1 MKKLISLG
9 ILITLLSGCNLNMST
24 SNKESST
31 KVESSINSVVSSS
44 SINKESTSSN
54 VSSSTSSSTKEE
66 SSSNKESSSKVSS
79 TTSSSSVNSTTS
91 SSSVSSS
98 TVIEEKT
105 LVINPSNFNKLSEIE
120 LKDVV
125 ENTEHPEEFTF
136 NSLGVLKTNKLQGL
150 KKLEMR
156 VYNIYENLK
165 VFESYEGKGRA
176 LKSNKVTENKE
187 ATYTYDLSGGNEL
200 YILNDTADYR
210 THVYEIKIT
219 YTGVNGVTGGNNN
232 SSSVNSSSSNKE
244 SSSFISSDSSSSS
257 SYIDSDWYEGSYYD
271 NVDLDLSDNALLLE
285 LRDLITTTHKKV
297 TTYSELKTY
306 LQEADEDP
314 NNSSNM
320 LLFYTGES
328 VKKTNNMDVW
338 NREHVWAQ
346 SLTEIG
352 SWKWFGTSG
361 AGADMHHIR
370 PCDPGENSSRGS
382 KKFGTAS
389 GYYDP
394 SKHGADYRG
403 DVARILFYMFT
414 RYTQADKFEF
424 TAIAQSKD
432 ILIEWNKEDP
442 VSKTEIIRNDYTYE
456 IQGNRNPF
464 IDYPELAD
472 RIWD

>member
-9 ILITLLSGCNLNMST
+9 ILISLLGGCNSNTSSNNSSLSNVESSSVISSSSSSTKVESVTSST
-24 SNKESST
+24 SNKEST
-31 KVESSINSVVSSS
+31 
-44 SINKESTSSN
+44 
-54 VSSSTSSSTKEE
+54 
-66 SSSNKESSSKVSS
+66 
-79 TTSSSSVNSTTS
+79 

-105 LVINPSNFNKLSEIE
+105 LVINPSNFKKLSEIE
-120 LKDVV
+120 IVNVV
-125 ENTEHPEEFTF
+125 ENKDYPQEFTF
-136 NSLGVLKTNKLQGL
+136 NSLGVLKTNKIKGL

-156 VYNIYENLK
+156 VYSTYENLK
-165 VFESYEGKGRA
+165 VYESYVGNGSA
-176 LKSNKVTENKE
+176 LKSNKVEGSNE

-200 YILNDTADYR
+200 YIINGSTTHR
-210 THVYEIKIT
+210 THVFEIKIT
-219 YTGVNGVTGGNNN
+219 YTGVNGSTGGNNN
-232 SSSVNSSSSNKE
+232 SSSVNNSSSNKE
-244 SSSFISSDSSSSS
+244 SSSFTSSESSSS
-257 SYIDSDWYEGSYYD
+257 SYIESDWYEGSYYD
-271 NVDLDLSDNALLLE
+271 DANLNLNDNALLLE
-285 LRDLITTTHKKV
+285 LRDLITSTHKKR
-297 TTYSELKTY
+297 TTYDDLKTY

-328 VKKTNNMDVW
+328 VKKTNNMNIW

-370 PCDPGENSSRGS
+370 PCDPGENSSRGN

-456 IQGNRNPF
+456 IQKNRNPF

-472 RIWD
+472 KIWG

>member
-79 TTSSSSVNSTTS
+79 TTSSSSV
-91 SSSVSSS
+91 SSS

-125 ENTEHPEEFTF
+125 ENTKYPQEFTF
-136 NSLGVLKTNKLQGL
+136 NELGVLKTNKLKGL
-150 KKLEMR
+150 KKVEMR
-156 VYNIYENLK
+156 VYSTYENLK
-165 VFESYEGKGRA
+165 VFESYEGKGTA
-176 LKSNKVTENKE
+176 LKSNKVTGDNE

-200 YILNDTADYR
+200 YILNDTADHR

-232 SSSVNSSSSNKE
+232 SSSSNKE
-244 SSSFISSDSSSSS
+244 SSSFISSESSSS
-257 SYIDSDWYEGSYYD
+257 SYIDSDWYEGNYYD
-271 NVDLDLSDNALLLE
+271 NANLDLSDNALLLE

-328 VKKTNNMDVW
+328 VKKTNNMNVW

-346 SLTEIG
+346 SLTND
-352 SWKWFGTSG
+352 WFGTSG

-370 PCDPGENSSRGS
+370 PCDPGENSSRGN

>member
-9 ILITLLSGCNLNMST
+9 ILISLLGGCNSNTSSHNSSLSNVESSSVISSSSSSTKVESVTSST
-24 SNKESST
+24 SNKEST
-31 KVESSINSVVSSS
+31 
-44 SINKESTSSN
+44 
-54 VSSSTSSSTKEE
+54 
-66 SSSNKESSSKVSS
+66 
-79 TTSSSSVNSTTS
+79 

-120 LKDVV
+120 LVNVV
-125 ENTEHPEEFTF
+125 ENKDYPQEFTF
-136 NSLGVLKTNKLQGL
+136 NSLGVLKTNKIKGL

-156 VYNIYENLK
+156 VYSTYENLK
-165 VFESYEGKGRA
+165 VYESYVGNGSA
-176 LKSNKVTENKE
+176 LKSNKVEGSNE

-200 YILNDTADYR
+200 YIINGSTTHR
-210 THVYEIKIT
+210 THVFEIKIT
-219 YTGVNGVTGGNNN
+219 YTGVNGSTGGNNN
-232 SSSVNSSSSNKE
+232 SSSVNNSSSNKE
-244 SSSFISSDSSSSS
+244 SSSFTSSESSSS
-257 SYIDSDWYEGSYYD
+257 SYIESDWYEGSYYD
-271 NVDLDLSDNALLLE
+271 DVNLNLNDNALLLE
-285 LRDLITTTHKKV
+285 LRDLITSTHKKR
-297 TTYSELKTY
+297 TTYDELKTY

-328 VKKTNNMDVW
+328 VKKTNNMNIW

-346 SLTEIG
+346 SLTKIG
-352 SWKWFGTSG
+352 SWQWFGTSG

-370 PCDPGENSSRGS
+370 PCDPGENSSRGN

-456 IQGNRNPF
+456 IQKNRNPF

-472 RIWD
+472 KIWG

>member
-9 ILITLLSGCNLNMST
+9 ILISLLGGCNSNTSSHNSSLSNVESSSVISSSSSSTKVESVTSST
-24 SNKESST
+24 SNKEST
-31 KVESSINSVVSSS
+31 
-44 SINKESTSSN
+44 
-54 VSSSTSSSTKEE
+54 
-66 SSSNKESSSKVSS
+66 
-79 TTSSSSVNSTTS
+79 

-120 LKDVV
+120 LVNVV
-125 ENTEHPEEFTF
+125 ENKDYPQEFTF
-136 NSLGVLKTNKLQGL
+136 NSLGVLKTNKIKGL

-156 VYNIYENLK
+156 VYSTYENLK
-165 VFESYEGKGRA
+165 VYESYVGNGSA
-176 LKSNKVTENKE
+176 LKSNKVEGSNE

-200 YILNDTADYR
+200 YIINGSTTHR
-210 THVYEIKIT
+210 THVFEIKIT
-219 YTGVNGVTGGNNN
+219 YTGVNGSTGGNN
-232 SSSVNSSSSNKE
+232 NSSSSNKE
-244 SSSFISSDSSSSS
+244 SSSFTSSESSSS
-257 SYIDSDWYEGSYYD
+257 SYIESDWYEGSYYD
-271 NVDLDLSDNALLLE
+271 DVNLNLNDNALLLE
-285 LRDLITTTHKKV
+285 LRDLITSTHKKR
-297 TTYSELKTY
+297 TTYDELKTY

-328 VKKTNNMDVW
+328 VKKTNNMNIW

-346 SLTEIG
+346 SLTKIG
-352 SWKWFGTSG
+352 SWQWFGTSG

-370 PCDPGENSSRGS
+370 PCDPGENTSRGN

-456 IQGNRNPF
+456 IQKNRNPF

-472 RIWD
+472 KIWG

>member
-9 ILITLLSGCNLNMST
+9 ILISLLGGCNSNTSSHNSSLSNVESSSVISSSSSSTKVESVTSST
-24 SNKESST
+24 SNKEST
-31 KVESSINSVVSSS
+31 
-44 SINKESTSSN
+44 
-54 VSSSTSSSTKEE
+54 
-66 SSSNKESSSKVSS
+66 
-79 TTSSSSVNSTTS
+79 

-105 LVINPSNFNKLSEIE
+105 LVINPSNFKKLSEIE
-120 LKDVV
+120 IVNVV
-125 ENTEHPEEFTF
+125 ENKDYPQEFTF
-136 NSLGVLKTNKLQGL
+136 NSLGVLKTNKIKGL

-156 VYNIYENLK
+156 VYSTYENLK
-165 VFESYEGKGRA
+165 VYESYVGNGSA
-176 LKSNKVTENKE
+176 LKSNKVEGSNE

-200 YILNDTADYR
+200 YIINGSTTHR
-210 THVYEIKIT
+210 THVFEIKIT
-219 YTGVNGVTGGNNN
+219 YTGVNGSTGGNNN
-232 SSSVNSSSSNKE
+232 SSSVNNSSSNKE
-244 SSSFISSDSSSSS
+244 SSSFTSSESSSS
-257 SYIDSDWYEGSYYD
+257 SYIESDWYEGSYYD
-271 NVDLDLSDNALLLE
+271 DANLNLNDNALLLE
-285 LRDLITTTHKKV
+285 LRDLITSTHKKR
-297 TTYSELKTY
+297 TTYDELKTY

-328 VKKTNNMDVW
+328 VKKTNNMNIW

-370 PCDPGENSSRGS
+370 PCDPGENSSRGN

-456 IQGNRNPF
+456 IQKNRNPF

-472 RIWD
+472 KIWG

>member
-9 ILITLLSGCNLNMST
+9 ILISLLGGCNSNTSSNNSSLSNVESSSVISSSSSSTKVESVTSST
-24 SNKESST
+24 SNKEST
-31 KVESSINSVVSSS
+31 
-44 SINKESTSSN
+44 
-54 VSSSTSSSTKEE
+54 
-66 SSSNKESSSKVSS
+66 
-79 TTSSSSVNSTTS
+79 

-120 LKDVV
+120 LVNVV
-125 ENTEHPEEFTF
+125 ENKDYPQEFTF
-136 NSLGVLKTNKLQGL
+136 NSLGVLKTNKIKGL

-156 VYNIYENLK
+156 VYSTYENLK
-165 VFESYEGKGRA
+165 VYESYVGNGSA
-176 LKSNKVTENKE
+176 LKSNKVEGSNE

-200 YILNDTADYR
+200 YIINGSTTHR
-210 THVYEIKIT
+210 THVFEIKIT
-219 YTGVNGVTGGNNN
+219 YTGVNGSTGGNNN
-232 SSSVNSSSSNKE
+232 SSSVNNSSSNKE
-244 SSSFISSDSSSSS
+244 SSSFTSSESSSS
-257 SYIDSDWYEGSYYD
+257 SYIESDWYEGSYYD
-271 NVDLDLSDNALLLE
+271 DVNLNLNDNALLLE
-285 LRDLITTTHKKV
+285 LRDLITSTHKKR
-297 TTYSELKTY
+297 TTYDELKTY

-328 VKKTNNMDVW
+328 VKKTNNMNIW

-346 SLTEIG
+346 SLTKIG
-352 SWKWFGTSG
+352 SWQWFGTSG

-370 PCDPGENSSRGS
+370 PCDPGENTSRGN

-456 IQGNRNPF
+456 IQKNRNPF

-472 RIWD
+472 KIWG